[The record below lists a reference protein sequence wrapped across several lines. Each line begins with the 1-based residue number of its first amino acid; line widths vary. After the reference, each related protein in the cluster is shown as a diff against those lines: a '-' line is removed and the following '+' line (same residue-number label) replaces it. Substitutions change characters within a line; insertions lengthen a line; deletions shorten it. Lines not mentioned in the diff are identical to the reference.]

1 MTRIRTLVLALGVVS
16 VLGLT
21 ACGTS
26 RPAAAAT
33 DDGVEAAALS
43 AMGFDVGLAPVT
55 DPQPA
60 PSASAGTGDKAGG
73 RQKGD
78 RQPLRRALLRKNTLH
93 AEAVVKTKDG
103 VKTVAVQRGTVTA
116 IDDKTVSVKSSD
128 GYALTWT
135 FGNPLRVV
143 ERRGTVQ
150 PNAIKAGAEIGVA
163 GTKEGNTTSARLIV
177 IRS

>member
-1 MTRIRTLVLALGVVS
+1 MTRIRTLVLALGVAS

-26 RPAAAAT
+26 RPVAAAT
-33 DDGVEAAALS
+33 DDNVEAAALS
-43 AMGFDVGLAPVT
+43 AMGFDVGLSPVT

-60 PSASAGTGDKAGG
+60 PSVSAKADGK
-73 RQKGD
+73 RKGD

-93 AEAVVKTKDG
+93 AEAVVKTKEG

-135 FGNPLRVV
+135 FGNPIRVV
-143 ERRGTVQ
+143 ERRSTVQ

-177 IRS
+177 IKS

>member
-1 MTRIRTLVLALGVVS
+1 MTRIRTLVLALGVAS

-33 DDGVEAAALS
+33 DDSVEAAALS

-60 PSASAGTGDKAGG
+60 PSASAKANAGG
-73 RQKGD
+73 RHKAD

-135 FGNPLRVV
+135 FGNPIRVV
-143 ERRGTVQ
+143 ERRATVQ

>member
-1 MTRIRTLVLALGVVS
+1 MTRIRTLVLAIGVVS
-16 VLGLT
+16 LLGLT
-21 ACGTS
+21 ACGAA
-26 RPAAAAT
+26 RPAAAAP
-33 DDGVEAAALS
+33 DDGVEAAALA
-43 AMGFDVGLAPVT
+43 AMGFDVAQAP
-55 DPQPA
+55 DPA
-60 PSASAGTGDKAGG
+60 GSASPHPN
-73 RQKGD
+73 RKGD

-103 VKTVAVQRGTVTA
+103 VKTVVVQRGTVTA
-116 IDDKTVSVKSSD
+116 IDDRTVSVKSTD

-143 ERRGTVQ
+143 ERRSTVQ

-177 IRS
+177 IKS

>member
-1 MTRIRTLVLALGVVS
+1 MTRIRTLVLALGVAT

-26 RPAAAAT
+26 RPAAAVT
-33 DDGVEAAALS
+33 DDNVEAAALS

-60 PSASAGTGDKAGG
+60 PSASASAKAGG
-73 RQKGD
+73 GRHKAD

-103 VKTVAVQRGTVTA
+103 VKTVSVQRGTVTA

-135 FGNPLRVV
+135 FGNPIRVV
-143 ERRGTVQ
+143 ERRSTVQ

-163 GTKEGNTTSARLIV
+163 GTKDGNTTTARLIV